1 MPTQL
6 KAARWRFLSVGNNV
20 AARRWL
26 CKIFDAVQKCCA
38 EAKAAGPCRGASP
51 GYSHNK
57 PVEVPVD
64 TRFDDSTKKK
74 WYDTTAAD

>member
-6 KAARWRFLSVGNNV
+6 KAAPWRFLSVGNNI
-20 AARRWL
+20 AARWRWR
-26 CKIFDAVQKCCA
+26 KISKPSRNPVGKRKPQD
-38 EAKAAGPCRGASP
+38 PCRGASP

-64 TRFDDSTKKK
+64 TRFDDSTKEKVV
-74 WYDTTAAD
+74 